1 MLCRDEAEVMEKLC
15 DYADK
20 FNELYE
26 QKKYQQAMWKY
37 RDALTVAVFM
47 EADSDIMNF
56 LFGYSNSEET
66 DEKGIFDRG
75 RVMKATEICIMRG
88 DIISPVYIR
97 Q

>member
-1 MLCRDEAEVMEKLC
+1 MLCRNEAEVMEKLC

-75 RVMKATEICIMRG
+75 RVMKATEICMWAERC
-88 DIISPVYIR
+88 
-97 Q
+97 

>member
-37 RDALTVAVFM
+37 RDALKVAVFM

>member
-1 MLCRDEAEVMEKLC
+1 MLCRNEAEVMEKLC

>member
-1 MLCRDEAEVMEKLC
+1 MICRDEAEVMEKLC

-20 FNELYE
+20 FNEMYE